1 MRMPASTPATRHARH
16 HGKTGDAAPGDIK
29 PARKRSALRISIA
42 LAGLAALGLSQAAF
56 AGNPT
61 YEIVGPSEWN
71 LPIVPSANV
80 FIQTGIGQVSGN
92 VWDDG
97 GNRQNIPTTH
107 LIAGITRFA
116 HLFSLKAF
124 PNTGFFWEVL
134 VPTISVSGHGN
145 SVSGIGDPLLDFT
158 AYWKPTPQSLIGFQN
173 IVSTTFGNSDLSGH
187 FWEYMPS
194 LIGDLNIDKWELDG
208 TLGMGVA
215 SDRNVNGTQTE
226 IGNMYF
232 GEFAVL
238 YHATESIAPFVNFNY
253 QKNDSS
259 TDKATGAE
267 MPGAAPVFA
276 CAAPGG
282 CHESVVGAGLKFN
295 WGANRW
301 LSAWYTAGVSGA
313 NTVRTNAL
321 YLRFVNIF

>member
-1 MRMPASTPATRHARH
+1 MRTSDLARFECGARCHDRQGVATKATGNPVKQGRTLLASLAVA
-16 HGKTGDAAPGDIK
+16 G
-29 PARKRSALRISIA
+29 LA
-42 LAGLAALGLSQAAF
+42 LAGFSASAIAS
-56 AGNPT
+56 NPT
-61 YEIVGPSEWN
+61 YAIVGPSEWD

-80 FIQTGIGQVSGN
+80 FIQTGIGQISGKAWDTSGN
-92 VWDDG
+92 DVK
-97 GNRQNIPTTH
+97 IPTTH
-107 LIAGITRFA
+107 LVAGITRFA
-116 HLFSLKAF
+116 HLFSLKAI

-134 VPTISVSGHGN
+134 VPTVSVYGKGN

-158 AYWKPTPQSLIGFQN
+158 AYWKPTPQSTVGFQN
-173 IVSTTFGNSDLSGH
+173 ILSVPVGNNELSNH
-187 FWEYMPS
+187 YWEYMPS
-194 LIGDLNIDKWELDG
+194 FIGDVNIQNWELDG

-215 SDRNVNGTQTE
+215 SKQNFNDTQTD

-238 YHATESIAPFVNFNY
+238 FHATPSIAPFVIFNY

-259 TDKATGAE
+259 TDVATGLPA
-267 MPGAAPVFA
+267 PGSAPVFA

-282 CHESVVGAGLKFN
+282 CHETVAGGGLKFN
-295 WGANRW
+295 WGASRW
-301 LSAWYTAGVSGA
+301 LSVWYNAGVSGS

>member
-1 MRMPASTPATRHARH
+1 MSMPVSTRATSQAGHGGTPAAR
-16 HGKTGDAAPGDIK
+16 P
-29 PARKRSALRISIA
+29 PRKRGVLLICAA
-42 LAGLAALGLSQAAF
+42 LAGVAALGISQAAL

-61 YEIVGPSEWN
+61 YEIIGPSEWN

-92 VWDDG
+92 VWDMG
-97 GNRQNIPTTH
+97 GNRQDIPTTH

-134 VPTISVSGHGN
+134 VPEISVSGQGN
-145 SVSGIGDPLLDFT
+145 STSGLGDPLFDFT
-158 AYWKPTPQSLIGFQN
+158 AYWKPTPESTIGFQN
-173 IVSTTFGNSDLSGH
+173 VISTTFGSNELSSH

-194 LIGDLNIDKWELDG
+194 FIGDVNIQNWELDG
-208 TLGMGVA
+208 TLGMGFA
-215 SDRNVNGTQTE
+215 STRHANGTETD
-226 IGNMYF
+226 IGNTYF
-232 GEFAVL
+232 GEFSVL
-238 YHATESIAPFVNFNY
+238 YHVTPSIAPFVNFNY

-259 TDKATGAE
+259 TDKATGME

-282 CHESVVGAGLKFN
+282 CHESVAGGGLKFN

-301 LSAWYTAGVSGA
+301 LAVWYTAGVSGA

>member
-1 MRMPASTPATRHARH
+1 MRMLRSTRITRHARR
-16 HGKTGDAAPGDIK
+16 TGTPAAVPT
-29 PARKRSALRISIA
+29 RKRSTSLICTA
-42 LAGLAALGLSQAAF
+42 LAGMAALGISQTAL

-71 LPIVPSANV
+71 LPIVQSANV
-80 FIQTGIGQVSGN
+80 FMQTGIGQVSGSQ
-92 VWDDG
+92 WDDS
-97 GNRQNIPTTH
+97 GNRQNIPSTH

-134 VPTISVSGHGN
+134 VPEISVYGHGN
-145 SVSGIGDPLLDFT
+145 SVSGLGDPLLDFT
-158 AYWKPTPQSLIGFQN
+158 AYWKPTPNSLVGFQN
-173 IVSTTFGNSDLSGH
+173 IVSTTFGSNDLSDH

-194 LIGDLNIDKWELDG
+194 FIGDVNIDKWELDG
-208 TLGMGVA
+208 TLGMGFA
-215 SDRNVNGTQTE
+215 STRHVNGTQTD

-276 CAAPGG
+276 CAGPGG

-295 WGANRW
+295 WSANRW
-301 LSAWYTAGVSGA
+301 LTAWYSAGVSGA

-321 YLRFVNIF
+321 YLRFVNVF

>member
-1 MRMPASTPATRHARH
+1 MRMPRSTRVTHHARRAD
-16 HGKTGDAAPGDIK
+16 TP
-29 PARKRSALRISIA
+29 PPTPSRKRSTLLVCAA
-42 LAGLAALGLSQAAF
+42 LAGIATLGLSPAAF

-71 LPIVPSANV
+71 LPIVQSANV

-92 VWDDG
+92 VWDDS
-97 GNRQNIPTTH
+97 GNRQNIPSTH

-134 VPTISVSGHGN
+134 VPEISVYGHGN

-173 IVSTTFGNSDLSGH
+173 IVSTTFGSNDLSNH

-208 TLGMGVA
+208 TLGMGFA
-215 SDRNVNGTQTE
+215 STRNVNGTQTD

-282 CHESVVGAGLKFN
+282 CHENVVGAGLKFN